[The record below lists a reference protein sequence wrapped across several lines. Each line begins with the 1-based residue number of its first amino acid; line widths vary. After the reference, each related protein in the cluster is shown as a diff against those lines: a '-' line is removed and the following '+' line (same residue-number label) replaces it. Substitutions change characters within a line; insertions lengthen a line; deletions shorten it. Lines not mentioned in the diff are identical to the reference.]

1 MPGYLLFQLH
11 SDGSVAETKA
21 VEFKDDLSAF
31 EAARKLPVSAIIEAW
46 EGSRLVFRM
55 RADGTAAPL

>member
-1 MPGYLLFQLH
+1 M
-11 SDGSVAETKA
+11 AETKA